1 MSVITSLI
9 GANVEAAPIQ
19 PFSSRLPQLRTRE
32 SGDADS
38 PFSAFFNAAMGMVND
53 TNRMQ
58 IELMQAQFDFATGR
72 LDDILAVQMAMD
84 RASNALTFTTQ
95 ITNRIIES
103 YREIMR
109 MQI

>member
-1 MSVITSLI
+1 MITAAVDTSLQ
-9 GANVEAAPIQ
+9 PIPVQ
-19 PFSSRLPQLRTRE
+19 PFANQLEHLRPPE
-32 SGDADS
+32 AEEQS
-38 PFSAFFNAAMGMVND
+38 PFTAFFNAALNMLND

-58 IELMQAQFDFATGR
+58 TDLYQAQLDFATGR

-84 RASNALTFTTQ
+84 RAGNALNFTTQ

-109 MQI
+109 MQL

>member
-1 MSVITSLI
+1 MAVTAIVDTTI
-9 GANVEAAPIQ
+9 FPAAIQ
-19 PFSSRLPQLRTRE
+19 PFSDSPQLLPQPVEE
-32 SGDADS
+32 SQN
-38 PFSAFFNAAMGMVND
+38 PFSSFFNAAMGVMND

-58 IELMQAQFDFATGR
+58 LEAQQLQFDFATGR
-72 LDDILAVQMAMD
+72 MDDILAVQMGMD
-84 RASNALTFTTQ
+84 RASNALQFTTQ

>member
-1 MSVITSLI
+1 MAITAI
-9 GANVEAAPIQ
+9 IDTTIAPSQ
-19 PFSSRLPQLRTRE
+19 LQAFSEPLQLMPQQTEETRN
-32 SGDADS
+32 
-38 PFSAFFNAAMGMVND
+38 PFSAFFDAAMGMMHD

-58 IELMQAQFDFATGR
+58 LETRQLQFDFATGR
-72 LDDILAVQMAMD
+72 MDDILAVQMSMD
-84 RASNALTFTTQ
+84 RASNALQFTTQ

>member
-1 MSVITSLI
+1 MAITALI
-9 GANVEAAPIQ
+9 DTNVLAAPIQ
-19 PFSSRLPQLRTRE
+19 PFSDRLQLIDQPAQE
-32 SGDADS
+32 PHS
-38 PFSAFFNAAMGMVND
+38 PFGAFFDAAMGMVND

-58 IELMQAQFDFATGR
+58 LEARQFQFDFATGR

-95 ITNRIIES
+95 VTNRIIEA